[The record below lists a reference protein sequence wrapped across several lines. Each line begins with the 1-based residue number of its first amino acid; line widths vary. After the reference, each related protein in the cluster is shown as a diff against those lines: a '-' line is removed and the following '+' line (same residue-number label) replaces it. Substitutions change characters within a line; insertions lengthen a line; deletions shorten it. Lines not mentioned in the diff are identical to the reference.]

1 LIGTSVV
8 ESIRADEREQ
18 AAREW
23 EKFLLS
29 GEYSGAH
36 NLVRPEGSEVSVDF
50 ATRPAVVE
58 EARVAVYAITL
69 GAEAGQAPAAI
80 SDAGMLL
87 SEREREVV
95 TLVALGRDTREIA
108 GELHISPETVR
119 THVRN
124 AMAKLGVRTRAQL
137 VADVLCAGRLIELPH
152 MEE

>member
-1 LIGTSVV
+1 
-8 ESIRADEREQ
+8 
-18 AAREW
+18 
-23 EKFLLS
+23 
-29 GEYSGAH
+29 
-36 NLVRPEGSEVSVDF
+36 
-50 ATRPAVVE
+50 VE